1 MQQAYYTK
9 EDLEKISIKKY
20 LGTDER
26 IVELVD
32 GRDSEFVLDNADV
45 FRQGVCQLFAYALN
59 EKYKYPVFIMTV
71 DRCFHIFCKSKD
83 GKYYVDVRGITSDF
97 NRFISGTDI
106 SYTPVDISEPYSFA
120 KEIVSTPPMV
130 RCPFS
135 FTAKSSDTNIMIFL
149 SIFNSCCCLLFCSK
163 LQTQQNCVMQA
174 PLLALALQV
183 PQ

>member
-1 MQQAYYTK
+1 MWYANSEVIICSYKGKLTMQQAYYTK

-120 KEIVSTPPMV
+120 KEDLEGDYYDIGLQFA
-130 RCPFS
+130 RGIIN
-135 FTAKSSDTNIMIFL
+135 ADEERY
-149 SIFNSCCCLLFCSK
+149 K
-163 LQTQQNCVMQA
+163 L
-174 PLLALALQV
+174 
-183 PQ
+183 

>member
-1 MQQAYYTK
+1 MTIQQAYYTK

-59 EKYKYPVFIMTV
+59 EKYTYPVFIMTV

-83 GKYYVDVRGITSDF
+83 GKCYVS
-97 NRFISGTDI
+97 
-106 SYTPVDISEPYSFA
+106 A
-120 KEIVSTPPMV
+120 
-130 RCPFS
+130 
-135 FTAKSSDTNIMIFL
+135 
-149 SIFNSCCCLLFCSK
+149 
-163 LQTQQNCVMQA
+163 
-174 PLLALALQV
+174 
-183 PQ
+183 